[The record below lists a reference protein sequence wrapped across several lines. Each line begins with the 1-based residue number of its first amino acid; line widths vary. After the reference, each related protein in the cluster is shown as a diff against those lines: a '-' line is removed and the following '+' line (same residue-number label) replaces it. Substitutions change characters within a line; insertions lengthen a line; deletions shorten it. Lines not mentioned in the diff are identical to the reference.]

1 MPASLGR
8 RLELPPLVSRVA
20 EEGSARLR
28 RQVFSFSPMEALRSS
43 DGPFAIRYGRGRLD
57 LAKRYDARP

>member
-1 MPASLGR
+1 MGVGYTWYEWVDR
-8 RLELPPLVSRVA
+8 VFLEVP
-20 EEGSARLR
+20 ARLR

-43 DGPFAIRYGRGRLD
+43 DGPFTIRYGRGRLD